1 MPPSETARATL
12 SPPQQLPSDD
22 SKWGES
28 AVSTLEIYSYLTPTD
43 FGQSLEEIQA
53 GAAEVKGLDRA
64 LIGYHSFGPDNIV
77 LASLVL
83 AANPDLTVL
92 IAHRPGVIEPPVAAR
107 MIGTLSRTSHGRVDL
122 HVLAGGAPGD
132 QLREGDYL
140 GHDDRYR
147 RAAEYVDA
155 LHEVWGAEEPV
166 SHEGE
171 FYKFEDARPN
181 EMKAESVRIHMGG
194 ASGAGLEFGAAKADV
209 YMLWGEPLADV
220 RARIE
225 EISEKAAGYGRP
237 RPRIS
242 LSLRLYLG
250 DTDEQAWELARSE
263 PAYQKFIAR
272 GGEVSTR
279 VHSED
284 AGRNRQLKAAQQS
297 EVHDDCLWMGLVA
310 AMNGLGNSSG
320 LVGTEDRIMASLK
333 AYRELGVDTFL
344 ISGFGGSW
352 DQSLASVADRMRR
365 ELA

>member
-1 MPPSETARATL
+1 V
-12 SPPQQLPSDD
+12 
-22 SKWGES
+22 SK
-28 AVSTLEIYSYLTPTD
+28 LEIYSYLTPTS
-43 FGQSLEEIQA
+43 FGQSIEEIQT
-53 GAAEVKGLDRA
+53 GSAAVSGLDRV

-77 LASLVL
+77 LAALVL
-83 AANPDLTVL
+83 AANPDLNVL
-92 IAHRPGVIEPPVAAR
+92 IAHRPGVIQPPVAAR
-107 MIGTLSRTSHGRVDL
+107 MIGTLSRVSGGRVDL

-155 LHEVWGAEEPV
+155 LQQIWAAEAPV

-171 FYKFEDARPN
+171 FYKFEDTRPN
-181 EMKAESVRIHMGG
+181 EMQAGEVRIHMGG
-194 ASGAGLEFGAAKADV
+194 ASGAGLEFGASKADV

-220 RARIE
+220 KERIE
-225 EISEKAAGYGRP
+225 EIEAKAAEYGRP

-250 DTDEQAWELARSE
+250 ATDDEAWELARSE
-263 PAYQKFIAR
+263 PAYQKFIER
-272 GGEVSTR
+272 GAEVSTR

-284 AGRNRQLKAAQQS
+284 AGRNRQLKIAQQG

-310 AMNGLGNSSG
+310 AMNGLGNASA
-320 LVGTEDRIMASLK
+320 LVGTEDRVIAAL
-333 AYRELGVDTFL
+333 AEYRDLGVDTLL
-344 ISGFGGSW
+344 ISGKGGSW
-352 DQSLASVADRMRR
+352 DQALAPVADRIRR